1 MNVSKIKI
9 AFKFIFG
16 GPEAVLDYVMDCA
29 NNLADRLPDAK
40 KEDVRG
46 YFETASRTLGTLDA
60 VSWLVPQKWRAAW
73 DATVDAFAAL
83 VAALNDMKVTRDELA
98 KVADAFRLAYAAW
111 RAE

>member
-40 KEDVRG
+40 REDAKG
-46 YFETASRTLGTLDA
+46 YFETASKTLRTLDA
-60 VSWLVPQKWRAAW
+60 VSWLVPQKWRGAW
-73 DATVDAFAAL
+73 DATVGAFDAL
-83 VAALNDMKVTRDELA
+83 VGALEDFRVEKDELA
-98 KVADAFRLAYAAW
+98 KVADAFRLAYASW

>member
-1 MNVSKIKI
+1 MNVSKLKI

-46 YFETASRTLGTLDA
+46 YCETAAKTLNTLNA
-60 VSWLVPQKWRAAW
+60 VSWLCPQKWRGAW
-73 DATVDAFAAL
+73 DATVGAFDAL
-83 VAALNDMKVTRDELA
+83 VGALIDLKVERDELA

>member
-29 NNLADRLPDAK
+29 NSLADKLPDAK
-40 KEDVRG
+40 KEDVKG
-46 YFETASRTLGTLDA
+46 YFETATKTLNTLDA
-60 VSWLVPQKWRAAW
+60 VSWLCPQKWRGAW
-73 DATVDAFAAL
+73 DATVAAFSSL
-83 VAALNDMKVTRDELA
+83 VAALADLKVEKDELA